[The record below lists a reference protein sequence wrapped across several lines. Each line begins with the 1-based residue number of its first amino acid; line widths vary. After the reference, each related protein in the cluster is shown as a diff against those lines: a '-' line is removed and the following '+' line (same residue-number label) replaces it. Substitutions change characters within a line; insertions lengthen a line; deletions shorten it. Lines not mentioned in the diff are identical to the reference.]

1 MNTEQIKRVGITHL
15 KSKLNTLTDLLVD
28 FEEQRFT
35 TIEQAKALINKDAER
50 MRKML
55 KEYS

>member
-1 MNTEQIKRVGITHL
+1 MNTGQIKRVGITHL
-15 KSKLNTLTDLLVD
+15 KSKLNTLTDLLFD
-28 FEEQRFT
+28 FEEQGFT